1 VDKIEKPFT
10 NVTLQTF
17 ASEGDMAL
25 VDQRWEKL
33 GPSFI
38 KRLSEKGLLS
48 YERAQIWN
56 KDSKVMRFIIFR
68 YQSADAVKRCAPIWR
83 EVEETI
89 FQNAG
94 VKVIAYRGI
103 SIEYWAQENGH

>member
-1 VDKIEKPFT
+1 MDKIETPFT

-25 VDQRWEKL
+25 VDQRWEKD
-33 GPSFI
+33 GPAYL

-48 YERAQIWN
+48 FERVQIWN
-56 KDSKVMRFIIFR
+56 KDSKLMRFIIFR
-68 YQSADAVKRCAPIWR
+68 YESADAIKNCAPIW
-83 EVEETI
+83 EEIEKTN
-89 FQNAG
+89 FKNAG

-103 SIEYWAQENGH
+103 SKEYWSQESS